1 MTAFYDHRATELVNI
16 IADGAINIRNACL
29 AENPDFLIDM
39 RKACEW
45 SVDAIV
51 PLADKSVKAGLIYE
65 ASIVIQHALALDRM
79 VPAVREWAA

>member
-1 MTAFYDHRATELVNI
+1 MCSLYDHRATELVNI

-29 AENPDFLIDM
+29 AEDPDFLIDM

-45 SVDAIV
+45 SVDAV
-51 PLADKSVKAGLIYE
+51 APQADRSVKAGLAYE
-65 ASIVIQHALALDRM
+65 ALIVIQHALALDRM